1 MQDDGPGGFGGY
13 RMAVLAVAADIH
25 DGHRTA
31 SADRSNGSGP
41 ATLAVPGPGG
51 FGPPDR
57 ERPNFQLC
65 FSPSTIILGS

>member
-51 FGPPDR
+51 FG
-57 ERPNFQLC
+57 
-65 FSPSTIILGS
+65 SPARAGRISGCVSLLPILY